1 MISFILGYVV
11 SNCCVQQK
19 GRTCDAKYDS
29 IETFHENVWMFVIRI
44 IYPKKAQNILASFF
58 DPDHQEGFYNV
69 GRQSNTMVPET
80 HQYIGYVRKHWW
92 TSGKAV
98 VQHWT
103 SRLDGC
109 IIDYLS
115 PRITGWCSK
124 KITWLISTGLWGS
137 TSEII
142 LGEDCSTMMWL
153 YSSNNPGFFLWRFR
167 TEARR
172 ETAWA

>member
-1 MISFILGYVV
+1 MEASFLHYWSCLCVELKCFRDAVFSLLEVIPMERGQKIAHELGMISFILGYVV

-80 HQYIGYVRKHWW
+80 HQYIGYVSKQWW
-92 TSGKAV
+92 TCRKAV
-98 VQHWT
+98 VQHQT
-103 SRLDGC
+103 SRLDGA
-109 IIDYLS
+109 
-115 PRITGWCSK
+115 P
-124 KITWLISTGLWGS
+124 
-137 TSEII
+137 
-142 LGEDCSTMMWL
+142 
-153 YSSNNPGFFLWRFR
+153 
-167 TEARR
+167 
-172 ETAWA
+172 